1 MSDIPTEHQEQIG
14 FVNWFKCTYPQYPIF
29 AIPNGEKRAIS
40 VAKRLKA
47 EGVVSGVPDLCI
59 VLNDARVL
67 WVEMK
72 RVKSSKLSPEQ
83 KTIHAN
89 YEELGHTVIVG
100 YGATDASKKIVNYF
114 ENMLA
119 SYNKTL

>member
-14 FVNWFKCTYPQYPIF
+14 LVNWFNRTYPQYPIF

-72 RVKSSKLSPEQ
+72 RVKGSKLSPEQ
-83 KTIHAN
+83 KTIHAT

>member
-14 FVNWFKCTYPQYPIF
+14 LVNWFKRTYPQYPIF

-83 KTIHAN
+83 KAIHAI
-89 YEELGHTVIVG
+89 YEELGHIVIVG
-100 YGATDASKKIVNYF
+100 YGATDASEKIVNYF